1 MGGRVARWQLGG
13 FLFVCAAGTALHFLY
28 QWSGE
33 SVAAAPFAAV
43 NESVWEHMKLLFWPM
58 LLWAGAERA
67 VLGGYSRGFWPAK
80 ALGTL
85 LGLALIPALYYTYT
99 GALDVSVMWVDIAI
113 FLWPLPRLFSRR
125 RGCWPGTGAAGAGP
139 GRPPWSFFCCCPRP
153 LFSAPSSRPGS
164 PCSGTRSP
172 AFTDW
177 GSETIPFMIIWER
190 PGGGIAAV
198 SRAYCPRYACSP
210 ASAASSMFSIKM
222 P

>member
-99 GALDVSVMWVDIAI
+99 GTLGVSVMWVDIAI
-113 FLWPLPRLFSRR
+113 FFVAAAAAFLAETRMLARDWRCRGGARASALVLLLLLSAAFVLCTFVPPRF
-125 RGCWPGTGAAGAGP
+125 
-139 GRPPWSFFCCCPRP
+139 P
-153 LFSAPSSRPGS
+153 LFRDPVTGFY
-164 PCSGTRSP
+164 GL
-172 AFTDW
+172 
-177 GSETIPFMIIWER
+177 GQ
-190 PGGGIAAV
+190 
-198 SRAYCPRYACSP
+198 
-210 ASAASSMFSIKM
+210 
-222 P
+222 

>member
-80 ALGTL
+80 ALGIL

-99 GALDVSVMWVDIAI
+99 GALGVSVMWVDIAI
-113 FLWPLPRLFSRR
+113 FFVAAAAAFLAETRMLARDWRC
-125 RGCWPGTGAAGAGP
+125 RGGA
-139 GRPPWSFFCCCPRP
+139 R
-153 LFSAPSSRPGS
+153 
-164 PCSGTRSP
+164 
-172 AFTDW
+172 
-177 GSETIPFMIIWER
+177 
-190 PGGGIAAV
+190 
-198 SRAYCPRYACSP
+198 
-210 ASAASSMFSIKM
+210 ASALVLLLLLSAAFVLCTFV
-222 P
+222 PPRFPLLRDPVTGFYGLGQ

>member
-80 ALGTL
+80 ALGAL

-99 GALDVSVMWVDIAI
+99 GTLGVSVMWVDIAI
-113 FLWPLPRLFSRR
+113 FFVAAAAAFLAETRMLARDWRCRGGTRASALVLLLLLSAAFVLCTFVPPRF
-125 RGCWPGTGAAGAGP
+125 
-139 GRPPWSFFCCCPRP
+139 P
-153 LFSAPSSRPGS
+153 LFRDPVTGFY
-164 PCSGTRSP
+164 GL
-172 AFTDW
+172 
-177 GSETIPFMIIWER
+177 GQ
-190 PGGGIAAV
+190 
-198 SRAYCPRYACSP
+198 
-210 ASAASSMFSIKM
+210 
-222 P
+222 

>member
-113 FLWPLPRLFSRR
+113 FFVAAAAAFLAETRMLARDWRCRGGARASALVLLLLLSAAFVLCTFVPPRF
-125 RGCWPGTGAAGAGP
+125 
-139 GRPPWSFFCCCPRP
+139 P
-153 LFSAPSSRPGS
+153 LFRD
-164 PCSGTRSP
+164 P
-172 AFTDW
+172 ATGFY
-177 GSETIPFMIIWER
+177 GL
-190 PGGGIAAV
+190 GQ
-198 SRAYCPRYACSP
+198 
-210 ASAASSMFSIKM
+210 
-222 P
+222 

>member
-43 NESVWEHMKLLFWPM
+43 NESVWEDMKLLFWPM

-99 GALDVSVMWVDIAI
+99 GALEVSVMWVDIAI
-113 FLWPLPRLFSRR
+113 FFVAAAAAFLAETRMLARDWRCRGGARASALVLLLLLSAAFVLCTFVPPRF
-125 RGCWPGTGAAGAGP
+125 
-139 GRPPWSFFCCCPRP
+139 P
-153 LFSAPSSRPGS
+153 LFRDPVTGFY
-164 PCSGTRSP
+164 GL
-172 AFTDW
+172 
-177 GSETIPFMIIWER
+177 GQ
-190 PGGGIAAV
+190 
-198 SRAYCPRYACSP
+198 
-210 ASAASSMFSIKM
+210 
-222 P
+222 

>member
-99 GALDVSVMWVDIAI
+99 GALEVSVMWVDIAI
-113 FLWPLPRLFSRR
+113 FFVAAAAAFLAETRMLARDWRCRGGARASALVLLLLLSAAFVLCTFVPPRV
-125 RGCWPGTGAAGAGP
+125 
-139 GRPPWSFFCCCPRP
+139 P
-153 LFSAPSSRPGS
+153 LFRDPVTGFY
-164 PCSGTRSP
+164 GL
-172 AFTDW
+172 
-177 GSETIPFMIIWER
+177 GQ
-190 PGGGIAAV
+190 
-198 SRAYCPRYACSP
+198 
-210 ASAASSMFSIKM
+210 
-222 P
+222 

>member
-99 GALDVSVMWVDIAI
+99 GALDLSVMWVDIAI
-113 FLWPLPRLFSRR
+113 FFVAAAAAFLAETRMLARDWRCRGGARASALVLLLLLSAAFVLCTFVPPRF
-125 RGCWPGTGAAGAGP
+125 
-139 GRPPWSFFCCCPRP
+139 P
-153 LFSAPSSRPGS
+153 LFRDPVTGFY
-164 PCSGTRSP
+164 GL
-172 AFTDW
+172 
-177 GSETIPFMIIWER
+177 GQ
-190 PGGGIAAV
+190 
-198 SRAYCPRYACSP
+198 
-210 ASAASSMFSIKM
+210 
-222 P
+222 

>member
-58 LLWAGAERA
+58 QLWAGAERA

-99 GALDVSVMWVDIAI
+99 GTLGVSVMWVDIAI
-113 FLWPLPRLFSRR
+113 FFVAAAAAFLAETRMLARDWRCRGGARASALVLLLLLSAAFVLCTFVPPRV
-125 RGCWPGTGAAGAGP
+125 
-139 GRPPWSFFCCCPRP
+139 P
-153 LFSAPSSRPGS
+153 LFRDPVTGFY
-164 PCSGTRSP
+164 GL
-172 AFTDW
+172 
-177 GSETIPFMIIWER
+177 GQ
-190 PGGGIAAV
+190 
-198 SRAYCPRYACSP
+198 
-210 ASAASSMFSIKM
+210 
-222 P
+222 

>member
-58 LLWAGAERA
+58 QLWAGAERA

-80 ALGTL
+80 ALGIL

-99 GALDVSVMWVDIAI
+99 GALGVSVMWVDIAI
-113 FLWPLPRLFSRR
+113 FFVAAAAAFLAETRMLARDWRCRGGARAPALVLLLLLSAAFVLCTFVPPRF
-125 RGCWPGTGAAGAGP
+125 
-139 GRPPWSFFCCCPRP
+139 P
-153 LFSAPSSRPGS
+153 LFRDPVTGFY
-164 PCSGTRSP
+164 GL
-172 AFTDW
+172 
-177 GSETIPFMIIWER
+177 GQ
-190 PGGGIAAV
+190 
-198 SRAYCPRYACSP
+198 
-210 ASAASSMFSIKM
+210 
-222 P
+222 

>member
-113 FLWPLPRLFSRR
+113 FFVAAAAAFLAETRMLARDWRCRGGARASALVLLLLLSAAFILCTFVPPRV
-125 RGCWPGTGAAGAGP
+125 
-139 GRPPWSFFCCCPRP
+139 P
-153 LFSAPSSRPGS
+153 LFRDPVTGFY
-164 PCSGTRSP
+164 GL
-172 AFTDW
+172 
-177 GSETIPFMIIWER
+177 GQ
-190 PGGGIAAV
+190 
-198 SRAYCPRYACSP
+198 
-210 ASAASSMFSIKM
+210 
-222 P
+222 

>member
-99 GALDVSVMWVDIAI
+99 GALDVSVLWVDIAI
-113 FLWPLPRLFSRR
+113 FFVAAAAAFLAETRMLARDWRCRGGARASALVLLLLLSAAFVLCTFVPSRV
-125 RGCWPGTGAAGAGP
+125 
-139 GRPPWSFFCCCPRP
+139 P
-153 LFSAPSSRPGS
+153 LFRDPVTGFY
-164 PCSGTRSP
+164 GL
-172 AFTDW
+172 
-177 GSETIPFMIIWER
+177 GQ
-190 PGGGIAAV
+190 
-198 SRAYCPRYACSP
+198 
-210 ASAASSMFSIKM
+210 
-222 P
+222 

>member
-33 SVAAAPFAAV
+33 SVAAPPFAAV

-113 FLWPLPRLFSRR
+113 FFVAAAAAFLAETRMLARDWRCRGGARASALVLLLLLSAAFVLCTFVPPRF
-125 RGCWPGTGAAGAGP
+125 
-139 GRPPWSFFCCCPRP
+139 P
-153 LFSAPSSRPGS
+153 LFRDPVTGFY
-164 PCSGTRSP
+164 GL
-172 AFTDW
+172 
-177 GSETIPFMIIWER
+177 GQ
-190 PGGGIAAV
+190 
-198 SRAYCPRYACSP
+198 
-210 ASAASSMFSIKM
+210 
-222 P
+222 

>member
-13 FLFVCAAGTALHFLY
+13 FLFVCAAGTALRFLY

-113 FLWPLPRLFSRR
+113 FFVAAAAAFLAETRMLARDWRCRGGARASALVLLLLLSAAFVLCTFVPPRF
-125 RGCWPGTGAAGAGP
+125 
-139 GRPPWSFFCCCPRP
+139 P
-153 LFSAPSSRPGS
+153 LFRDPVTGFY
-164 PCSGTRSP
+164 GL
-172 AFTDW
+172 
-177 GSETIPFMIIWER
+177 GQ
-190 PGGGIAAV
+190 
-198 SRAYCPRYACSP
+198 
-210 ASAASSMFSIKM
+210 
-222 P
+222 

>member
-113 FLWPLPRLFSRR
+113 FFVAAAAAFLAETRMLARDWRCRGGARASALGLLLLLSAAFVLCTFVPPRV
-125 RGCWPGTGAAGAGP
+125 
-139 GRPPWSFFCCCPRP
+139 P
-153 LFSAPSSRPGS
+153 LFRDPVTGFY
-164 PCSGTRSP
+164 GL
-172 AFTDW
+172 
-177 GSETIPFMIIWER
+177 GQ
-190 PGGGIAAV
+190 
-198 SRAYCPRYACSP
+198 
-210 ASAASSMFSIKM
+210 
-222 P
+222 

>member
-113 FLWPLPRLFSRR
+113 FFVAAAAAFLAETRMLARDWRCRGGARASALVLLLLLSAAFVLCTFVPPRL
-125 RGCWPGTGAAGAGP
+125 
-139 GRPPWSFFCCCPRP
+139 P
-153 LFSAPSSRPGS
+153 LFRDPVTGFY
-164 PCSGTRSP
+164 GL
-172 AFTDW
+172 
-177 GSETIPFMIIWER
+177 GQ
-190 PGGGIAAV
+190 
-198 SRAYCPRYACSP
+198 
-210 ASAASSMFSIKM
+210 
-222 P
+222 

>member
-113 FLWPLPRLFSRR
+113 FFVAAAAAFLAETRMLARDWRCRGGARASALVLLLLLSAAFVLCTFVPPRV
-125 RGCWPGTGAAGAGP
+125 
-139 GRPPWSFFCCCPRP
+139 P
-153 LFSAPSSRPGS
+153 LFRDPLTGFY
-164 PCSGTRSP
+164 GL
-172 AFTDW
+172 
-177 GSETIPFMIIWER
+177 GQ
-190 PGGGIAAV
+190 
-198 SRAYCPRYACSP
+198 
-210 ASAASSMFSIKM
+210 
-222 P
+222 

>member
-99 GALDVSVMWVDIAI
+99 GALGGSIMWVDIAI
-113 FLWPLPRLFSRR
+113 FFVAAAAAFLAETRMLARDWRCRGGARASALVLLLLLSAAFVLCTFVPPRV
-125 RGCWPGTGAAGAGP
+125 
-139 GRPPWSFFCCCPRP
+139 P
-153 LFSAPSSRPGS
+153 LFRDPVTGFY
-164 PCSGTRSP
+164 GL
-172 AFTDW
+172 
-177 GSETIPFMIIWER
+177 GQ
-190 PGGGIAAV
+190 
-198 SRAYCPRYACSP
+198 
-210 ASAASSMFSIKM
+210 
-222 P
+222 

>member
-58 LLWAGAERA
+58 QLWAGAERA

-80 ALGTL
+80 ALGIL

-99 GALDVSVMWVDIAI
+99 GALGVSVMWVDIAI
-113 FLWPLPRLFSRR
+113 FFVAAAAAFLAETRMLARDWRCRGGARASALVLLLLLSAAFVLCTFVPPRF
-125 RGCWPGTGAAGAGP
+125 
-139 GRPPWSFFCCCPRP
+139 P
-153 LFSAPSSRPGS
+153 LFRDPVTGFY
-164 PCSGTRSP
+164 GL
-172 AFTDW
+172 
-177 GSETIPFMIIWER
+177 GQ
-190 PGGGIAAV
+190 
-198 SRAYCPRYACSP
+198 
-210 ASAASSMFSIKM
+210 
-222 P
+222 

>member
-58 LLWAGAERA
+58 QLWAGAERA

-99 GALDVSVMWVDIAI
+99 GALGVSVMWVDIAI
-113 FLWPLPRLFSRR
+113 FFVAAAAAFLAETRMLARDWRCRGGARASALVLLLLLSAAFVLCTFVPPRF
-125 RGCWPGTGAAGAGP
+125 
-139 GRPPWSFFCCCPRP
+139 P
-153 LFSAPSSRPGS
+153 LFRDPVTGFY
-164 PCSGTRSP
+164 GL
-172 AFTDW
+172 
-177 GSETIPFMIIWER
+177 GQ
-190 PGGGIAAV
+190 
-198 SRAYCPRYACSP
+198 
-210 ASAASSMFSIKM
+210 
-222 P
+222 

>member
-99 GALDVSVMWVDIAI
+99 GALGVSVMWVDIAI
-113 FLWPLPRLFSRR
+113 FFVAAAAAFLAETRMLARDWRCRGGTRASALVLLLLLSAAFVFCTFAPPRF
-125 RGCWPGTGAAGAGP
+125 
-139 GRPPWSFFCCCPRP
+139 P
-153 LFSAPSSRPGS
+153 LFRDPVTGFY
-164 PCSGTRSP
+164 GL
-172 AFTDW
+172 
-177 GSETIPFMIIWER
+177 GQ
-190 PGGGIAAV
+190 
-198 SRAYCPRYACSP
+198 
-210 ASAASSMFSIKM
+210 
-222 P
+222 

>member
-113 FLWPLPRLFSRR
+113 FFVAAAAAFLAETRMLARDWRCRGGARASALVLLLLLSAAFVLCTFVPPRF
-125 RGCWPGTGAAGAGP
+125 
-139 GRPPWSFFCCCPRP
+139 P
-153 LFSAPSSRPGS
+153 LFRDPVTGFY
-164 PCSGTRSP
+164 GL
-172 AFTDW
+172 
-177 GSETIPFMIIWER
+177 G
-190 PGGGIAAV
+190 
-198 SRAYCPRYACSP
+198 
-210 ASAASSMFSIKM
+210 K
-222 P
+222 

>member
-99 GALDVSVMWVDIAI
+99 GALEVSVMWVDIAI
-113 FLWPLPRLFSRR
+113 FFVAAAAAFLAETRMLARDWRCRGGARASALVLLLLLSAAFVLCTFVPPRF
-125 RGCWPGTGAAGAGP
+125 
-139 GRPPWSFFCCCPRP
+139 P
-153 LFSAPSSRPGS
+153 LFRDPVTGFY
-164 PCSGTRSP
+164 GL
-172 AFTDW
+172 
-177 GSETIPFMIIWER
+177 G
-190 PGGGIAAV
+190 
-198 SRAYCPRYACSP
+198 
-210 ASAASSMFSIKM
+210 
-222 P
+222 

>member
-80 ALGTL
+80 ALGIL

-113 FLWPLPRLFSRR
+113 FFVAAAAAFLAETRMLARDWRCRGGARASALVLLLLLSAAFVLCTFVPPRF
-125 RGCWPGTGAAGAGP
+125 
-139 GRPPWSFFCCCPRP
+139 P
-153 LFSAPSSRPGS
+153 LFRDPVTGFY
-164 PCSGTRSP
+164 GL
-172 AFTDW
+172 
-177 GSETIPFMIIWER
+177 GQ
-190 PGGGIAAV
+190 
-198 SRAYCPRYACSP
+198 
-210 ASAASSMFSIKM
+210 
-222 P
+222 

>member
-80 ALGTL
+80 ALGIL

-113 FLWPLPRLFSRR
+113 FFVAAAAAFLAETRMLARDWRCRGGARASALVLLLLLSAAFVLCTFVPPRV
-125 RGCWPGTGAAGAGP
+125 
-139 GRPPWSFFCCCPRP
+139 P
-153 LFSAPSSRPGS
+153 LFRDPVTGFY
-164 PCSGTRSP
+164 GL
-172 AFTDW
+172 
-177 GSETIPFMIIWER
+177 GQ
-190 PGGGIAAV
+190 
-198 SRAYCPRYACSP
+198 
-210 ASAASSMFSIKM
+210 
-222 P
+222 

>member
-113 FLWPLPRLFSRR
+113 FFVAAAAAFLAETRMLARDWRCRGWARASALVLLLLLSAAFVLCTFVPPRF
-125 RGCWPGTGAAGAGP
+125 
-139 GRPPWSFFCCCPRP
+139 P
-153 LFSAPSSRPGS
+153 LFRDPVTGFY
-164 PCSGTRSP
+164 GL
-172 AFTDW
+172 
-177 GSETIPFMIIWER
+177 GQ
-190 PGGGIAAV
+190 
-198 SRAYCPRYACSP
+198 
-210 ASAASSMFSIKM
+210 
-222 P
+222 

>member
-80 ALGTL
+80 ALGIL

-99 GALDVSVMWVDIAI
+99 GALGISVMWVDIAI
-113 FLWPLPRLFSRR
+113 FFVAAAAAFLAETRMLARDWRCRGGARASALVLLLLLSAAFVLCTFVPPRF
-125 RGCWPGTGAAGAGP
+125 
-139 GRPPWSFFCCCPRP
+139 P
-153 LFSAPSSRPGS
+153 LFRDPVTGFY
-164 PCSGTRSP
+164 GL
-172 AFTDW
+172 
-177 GSETIPFMIIWER
+177 GQ
-190 PGGGIAAV
+190 
-198 SRAYCPRYACSP
+198 
-210 ASAASSMFSIKM
+210 
-222 P
+222 

>member
-99 GALDVSVMWVDIAI
+99 GALGVSVMWVDIAI
-113 FLWPLPRLFSRR
+113 FFVAAAAAFLAETRMLARDWRC
-125 RGCWPGTGAAGAGP
+125 RG
-139 GRPPWSFFCCCPRP
+139 
-153 LFSAPSSRPGS
+153 
-164 PCSGTRSP
+164 GTR
-172 AFTDW
+172 
-177 GSETIPFMIIWER
+177 
-190 PGGGIAAV
+190 
-198 SRAYCPRYACSP
+198 
-210 ASAASSMFSIKM
+210 ASALVLLLLLSAAFVLCTFVPPST
-222 P
+222 PWLTERHGYDPTLGQ

>member
-43 NESVWEHMKLLFWPM
+43 NESVWEHMTLLFWPM

-99 GALDVSVMWVDIAI
+99 GALEVSVMWVDIAI
-113 FLWPLPRLFSRR
+113 FFVAAAAAFLAETRMLARDWRCRGGARASALVLLLLLSAAFVLCTFVPPRF
-125 RGCWPGTGAAGAGP
+125 
-139 GRPPWSFFCCCPRP
+139 P
-153 LFSAPSSRPGS
+153 LFRDPVTGFY
-164 PCSGTRSP
+164 GL
-172 AFTDW
+172 
-177 GSETIPFMIIWER
+177 GQ
-190 PGGGIAAV
+190 
-198 SRAYCPRYACSP
+198 
-210 ASAASSMFSIKM
+210 
-222 P
+222 

>member
-58 LLWAGAERA
+58 QLWAGAERA

-99 GALDVSVMWVDIAI
+99 GALGVSVMWVDIAI
-113 FLWPLPRLFSRR
+113 FFVAAAAAFLAETRMLARDWRCRGGARASALVLLLLLSAAFVLCTFVPPRV
-125 RGCWPGTGAAGAGP
+125 
-139 GRPPWSFFCCCPRP
+139 P
-153 LFSAPSSRPGS
+153 LFRDPVTGFY
-164 PCSGTRSP
+164 GL
-172 AFTDW
+172 
-177 GSETIPFMIIWER
+177 GQ
-190 PGGGIAAV
+190 
-198 SRAYCPRYACSP
+198 
-210 ASAASSMFSIKM
+210 
-222 P
+222 

>member
-99 GALDVSVMWVDIAI
+99 GALDLSVMWVDIAI
-113 FLWPLPRLFSRR
+113 FFVAAAAAFLAETRMLARDWRCRGGARASALVLLLLLSAAFVLCTFVPPRV
-125 RGCWPGTGAAGAGP
+125 
-139 GRPPWSFFCCCPRP
+139 P
-153 LFSAPSSRPGS
+153 LFRDPVTGFY
-164 PCSGTRSP
+164 GL
-172 AFTDW
+172 
-177 GSETIPFMIIWER
+177 GQ
-190 PGGGIAAV
+190 
-198 SRAYCPRYACSP
+198 
-210 ASAASSMFSIKM
+210 
-222 P
+222 

>member
-67 VLGGYSRGFWPAK
+67 GLGGYSRGFWPAK

-99 GALDVSVMWVDIAI
+99 GALGVSVMWVDIAI
-113 FLWPLPRLFSRR
+113 FFVAAAAAFLAETRMLARDWRCRGGARASALVLLLLLSAAFVLCTFVPPRV
-125 RGCWPGTGAAGAGP
+125 
-139 GRPPWSFFCCCPRP
+139 P
-153 LFSAPSSRPGS
+153 LFRDPVTGFY
-164 PCSGTRSP
+164 GL
-172 AFTDW
+172 
-177 GSETIPFMIIWER
+177 GQ
-190 PGGGIAAV
+190 
-198 SRAYCPRYACSP
+198 
-210 ASAASSMFSIKM
+210 
-222 P
+222 

>member
-113 FLWPLPRLFSRR
+113 FFVAAAAAFLAETRMLARDWRC
-125 RGCWPGTGAAGAGP
+125 RGGA
-139 GRPPWSFFCCCPRP
+139 R
-153 LFSAPSSRPGS
+153 
-164 PCSGTRSP
+164 
-172 AFTDW
+172 
-177 GSETIPFMIIWER
+177 
-190 PGGGIAAV
+190 
-198 SRAYCPRYACSP
+198 
-210 ASAASSMFSIKM
+210 ASALVLLLLLSAAFILCTFV
-222 P
+222 PPRVTLFRDPVTGFYGLGQ

>member
-80 ALGTL
+80 ALGIL

-99 GALDVSVMWVDIAI
+99 GALGVSVMWVDIAI
-113 FLWPLPRLFSRR
+113 FFVAAAAAFLAETRMLARDWRCRGGARASALVLLLLLSAAFVLCTFVPPRF
-125 RGCWPGTGAAGAGP
+125 
-139 GRPPWSFFCCCPRP
+139 P
-153 LFSAPSSRPGS
+153 LFWDPVTGFY
-164 PCSGTRSP
+164 GL
-172 AFTDW
+172 
-177 GSETIPFMIIWER
+177 GQ
-190 PGGGIAAV
+190 
-198 SRAYCPRYACSP
+198 
-210 ASAASSMFSIKM
+210 
-222 P
+222 

>member
-13 FLFVCAAGTALHFLY
+13 FLFVCAAGTAPHFLY

-113 FLWPLPRLFSRR
+113 FFVAAAAAFLAETRMLARDWRCRGGARASALVLLLLLSAAFVLCTFVPPRV
-125 RGCWPGTGAAGAGP
+125 
-139 GRPPWSFFCCCPRP
+139 P
-153 LFSAPSSRPGS
+153 LFRDPVTGFY
-164 PCSGTRSP
+164 GL
-172 AFTDW
+172 
-177 GSETIPFMIIWER
+177 GQ
-190 PGGGIAAV
+190 
-198 SRAYCPRYACSP
+198 
-210 ASAASSMFSIKM
+210 
-222 P
+222 